1 MIHAQELIDKLK
13 DVKLSIAEEEA
24 YEAMETLTDKA
35 IKDQFWKN
43 RQVTIDDQHIR
54 TLAKPFGV
62 WRENVLINA
71 WRADYELAGWKV
83 EYNNSNQ
90 SDYWM
95 ITAKQ

>member
-13 DVKLSIAEEEA
+13 SENLSIDEEEA

-43 RQVTIDDQHIR
+43 RQVTIDDNNIR
-54 TLAKPFGV
+54 TIVKQFGV
-62 WRENVLINA
+62 WRENVLLNF
-71 WRADYELAGWKV
+71 WKQQYTLAGWKI
-83 EYNNSNQ
+83 EYNNSNT